1 MRFRAARDHLES
13 QRRTIFLFE
22 RRINPKKRFARFG
35 PMLWG
40 QAPPVIIFP
49 ALDIHDPAFS
59 RGSSPLLC
67 NSL

>member
-1 MRFRAARDHLES
+1 MRFRAALDHLES

-22 RRINPKKRFARFG
+22 RRINPKSAVLAQS
-35 PMLWG
+35 MLRR
-40 QAPPVIIFP
+40 QAPVISFP

-67 NSL
+67 KSL